1 MKKFYSLNHTRK
13 DDERDVNSKHIG
25 IFSSEDKAQEAI
37 HKLMLQ
43 PGFKDGSVEW
53 FEMDEF
59 ILDKIY
65 WGED

>member
-1 MKKFYSLNHTRK
+1 MEKFYSLNHTRK
-13 DDERDVNSKHIG
+13 EDEFDIDSKHIG
-25 IFSSEDKAQEAI
+25 IFSSIEKVQEAI

-59 ILDKIY
+59 ILDEIY
-65 WGED
+65 WSEE